1 MTTGQ
6 LFIYNDL
13 CITIITNMKIKA
25 SILGQAVSHR
35 WETVIFLYLNIV
47 LANHNLLK
55 LSKII
60 ETVFLGKHL

>member
-47 LANHNLLK
+47 FANHNMLEF
-55 LSKII
+55 SK
-60 ETVFLGKHL
+60 